1 VNGMP
6 FSAGHNVMRRTSVR
20 QSGLT
25 LLELLVV
32 IAIFAIMSTAA
43 YDGLQASLKAE
54 ENFDLAMRDLEAVQM
69 SMSLFQQDIMQ
80 ISPRPV
86 RDAYGDEVPAVVLY
100 DGRELVFTRG
110 GNFSSLKMEQAELLR
125 VAYSLQGEQLLR
137 AYWRRLD
144 STQGDQ
150 PLATPLLDN
159 VNDLR
164 IRILDQDGIWHLDW
178 PISENESIR
187 AVELTLELEDWGE
200 IRRLLQLPG

>member
-1 VNGMP
+1 MLFP
-6 FSAGHNVMRRTSVR
+6 ARHDTIHRTCAR

-54 ENFDLAMRDLEAVQM
+54 ENFHLAMRDLEAVQM

-86 RDAYGDEVPAVVLY
+86 RDAYGDEVPAVVLF
-100 DGRELVFTRG
+100 DGRELVFTRS
-110 GNFSSLKMEQAELLR
+110 GNFSSLKMEQADLLR
-125 VAYSLQGEQLLR
+125 VAYSMQGEQLLR
-137 AYWRRLD
+137 AYWLRLD

-159 VNDLR
+159 VNDMQ

-178 PISENESIR
+178 PLSESGRIR
-187 AVELTLELEDWGE
+187 AVELTLDLEGWGE